1 MAGDLLLIHCE
12 PLNSHSVLVDQAV
25 WTVELVAA
33 VIAVSVTIANLVLS
47 NTVPTVT
54 VKRSCVKKIRETY
67 HISQVRGLRDLKQST
82 RKIFFLSRYLMAY
95 HVVHQ
100 KYLTMV

>member
-12 PLNSHSVLVDQAV
+12 PLNGHGVLVDQAV
-25 WTVELVAA
+25 WTVELVAS

-54 VKRSCVKKIRETY
+54 VKRSCVKKIREAY

-82 RKIFFLSRYLMAY
+82 RKLFISCPGF
-95 HVVHQ
+95 
-100 KYLTMV
+100 

>member
-12 PLNSHSVLVDQAV
+12 PLNGHGVLVDQTV

-33 VIAVSVTIANLVLS
+33 IIAVSVTIANLVLS

-54 VKRSCVKKIRETY
+54 VKRSCVKKIRE
-67 HISQVRGLRDLKQST
+67 
-82 RKIFFLSRYLMAY
+82 A
-95 HVVHQ
+95 
-100 KYLTMV
+100 